1 MPLLFSSSVFN
12 FFYPPKEDY
21 CFMLYE
27 KALADVGRLYFAIE
41 SQIDKTYLFL
51 KISEC
56 FLVYSNIYCYICS
69 EI

>member
-27 KALADVGRLYFAIE
+27 KALADVGRLFAIE
-41 SQIDKTYLFL
+41 SQIDKTYHFL
-51 KISEC
+51 KINGY